1 MILENLRK
9 RNLLDE
15 TLIFFTS
22 DNGPPFINAK
32 TTLFESG
39 TCLPFIVRDPRLVA
53 ENKKNLTNPNLVSFI
68 DILPTMLDFC
78 GLPSDLRVNDLS
90 PPRRGRSIL
99 PIMHRDDVAPENEWQ
114 HHIWGSHT
122 YHQREQVRLC
132 DSATIQCQRLTD

>member
-1 MILENLRK
+1 MILENLKK
-9 RNLLDE
+9 RNLLED

-39 TCLPFIVRDPRLVA
+39 TCLPFIVRDPRVVA
-53 ENKKNLTNPNLVSFI
+53 KGVKGIANPNMVSFI

-99 PIMHRDDVAPENEWQ
+99 PIIDRADVAPESEWQ
-114 HHIWGSHT
+114 HQIWGSHS
-122 YHQREQVRLC
+122 YHQRVSS
-132 DSATIQCQRLTD
+132 DATRFQSCMSVD